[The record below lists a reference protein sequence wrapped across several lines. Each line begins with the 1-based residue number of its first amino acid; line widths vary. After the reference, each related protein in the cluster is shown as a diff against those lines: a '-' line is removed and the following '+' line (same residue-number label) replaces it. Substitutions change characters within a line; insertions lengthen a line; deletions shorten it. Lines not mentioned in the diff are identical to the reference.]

1 LRKTTM
7 VVVGMPGAGKSE
19 VSSFYREL
27 GLPMFRTG
35 DVIREEVVRRGLELT
50 PENSEMIARKLRE
63 ERGNDVAARMTME
76 KVNTLKEK
84 FVCVEGPRDMD
95 ELACIAASSD
105 VRLIVV
111 RAGDDARFRRQLDR
125 GTSGKDPGNKVR
137 GSRNP
142 RDRKE
147 FDWRDG
153 KEKERGLAEVL
164 KTKRYPRYEIDNNGT
179 LGELREKSRKVLDEI
194 RSDAPA
200 DV

>member
-1 LRKTTM
+1 
-7 VVVGMPGAGKSE
+7 
-19 VSSFYREL
+19 
-27 GLPMFRTG
+27 
-35 DVIREEVVRRGLELT
+35 
-50 PENSEMIARKLRE
+50 
-63 ERGNDVAARMTME
+63 
-76 KVNTLKEK
+76 
-84 FVCVEGPRDMD
+84 MD
-95 ELACIAASSD
+95 ELACIAASAD

-125 GTSGKDPGNKVR
+125 GKSGNDPGNKVR

-179 LGELREKSRKVLDEI
+179 LDELREKSRKVLDEI

-200 DV
+200 GV

>member
-1 LRKTTM
+1 M
-7 VVVGMPGAGKSE
+7 VIVGMPGSGKSE

-76 KVNTLKEK
+76 KMKRMKETL
-84 FVCVEGPRDMD
+84 VCVEGPRDMD
-95 ELACIAASSD
+95 ELACIAASAD

-125 GTSGKDPGNKVR
+125 GKSGNDPGNKVR

-179 LGELREKSRKVLDEI
+179 LDELREKSRKVLDEI

-200 DV
+200 GV